1 MKLLSLLAALIVLA
15 ASLNLQADE
24 AVAYVVVEG
33 DDIQTIAGTYEV
45 SVEDI
50 MITNGL
56 ETEDIEV
63 GTVIYIPP
71 PHAKGYYN
79 PETDTYTVAEGD
91 DMYEIAKRF
100 GTTVDALVGYND
112 LPSTAIQTG
121 QKLIIPK

>member
-24 AVAYVVVEG
+24 AVAYVVV
-33 DDIQTIAGTYEV
+33 
-45 SVEDI
+45 
-50 MITNGL
+50 
-56 ETEDIEV
+56 
-63 GTVIYIPP
+63 
-71 PHAKGYYN
+71 
-79 PETDTYTVAEGD
+79 EGD